1 MKAKN
6 ILAALLLMI
15 GSNMMAEETKALT
28 ISYSGTEQSIPLP
41 IVKRITFEDGYVV
54 VSTAEGK
61 HSYPISVLE
70 KMTFTTVDDPTAIE
84 ALPEQAENVVYK
96 NGTLSVKG
104 SGLLRVYTTSGALV
118 SIAQVAEG
126 ANISLNDLPA
136 GVYVVRMGD
145 KTIKVK
151 K

>member
-84 ALPEQAENVVYK
+84 ALPEQAEK
-96 NGTLSVKG
+96 
-104 SGLLRVYTTSGALV
+104 RH
-118 SIAQVAEG
+118 
-126 ANISLNDLPA
+126 
-136 GVYVVRMGD
+136 
-145 KTIKVK
+145 IKVK
-151 K
+151 RAKITASNFFIIIILRFYFSQGLRRQHSFDAAPRSRQKCNHFHCR

>member
-84 ALPEQAENVVYK
+84 ALPEQAENVEEK
-96 NGTLSVKG
+96 EKS
-104 SGLLRVYTTSGALV
+104 
-118 SIAQVAEG
+118 
-126 ANISLNDLPA
+126 
-136 GVYVVRMGD
+136 
-145 KTIKVK
+145 
-151 K
+151 